1 MQKNIAHKDGSC
13 MHVYA
18 SYGCFAFL
26 LRIAGGCTPMAYAFD
41 SLLVISLHRKI
52 KQVATVS

>member
-13 MHVYA
+13 MHVHT
-18 SYGCFAFL
+18 SYSCFAFL
-26 LRIAGGCTPMAYAFD
+26 LRIAGGCPQMAYAFD
-41 SLLVISLHRKI
+41 SLLVVSLHRKI